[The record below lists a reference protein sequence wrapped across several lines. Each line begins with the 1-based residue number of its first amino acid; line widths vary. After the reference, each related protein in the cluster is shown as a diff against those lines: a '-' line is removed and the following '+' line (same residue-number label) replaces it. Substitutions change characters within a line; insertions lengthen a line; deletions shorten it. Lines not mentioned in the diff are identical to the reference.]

1 MFGFT
6 VWLVI
11 GGIVGWIA
19 SVLTRTDEQ
28 QNILATIIVGIVGAY
43 LGGALLAPM
52 MRAAPPVTHVIAFF
66 GAIVAVGV
74 HALLRRAGRR

>member
-19 SVLTRTDEQ
+19 SVITRTDNQ
-28 QNILATIIVGIVGAY
+28 QEILGNIIVGVVGAY
-43 LGGALLAPM
+43 VGSALIVPM
-52 MRAAPPVTHVIAFF
+52 VRATPPVTHFIALL
-66 GAIVAVGV
+66 AAVAAVGAYGLV
-74 HALLRRAGRR
+74 KRARLR